1 MTSRRPA
8 SSAVG
13 LTTQN
18 RFAVF
23 RAYTYVVN
31 TTIKID
37 AQVRDRLAQLARER
51 GTTIRDLVTE
61 LAAATP
67 TQAELSARAEAAT
80 AYVREHI
87 NPQLTDAD
95 LAAAERF
102 WTELEAGRVPDVIGL
117 YRMGEHPAP

>member
-1 MTSRRPA
+1 
-8 SSAVG
+8 
-13 LTTQN
+13 
-18 RFAVF
+18 
-23 RAYTYVVN
+23 VN

-102 WTELEAGRVPDVIGL
+102 WTELEAGRVPDVTGL
-117 YRMGEHPAP
+117 YRMGEHPAR